1 MKFLEQTL
9 RSIVLCGVFAL
20 PVVALIVANELF
32 FPYITGKNFAFR
44 IIVEIITGAWLALA
58 LVVPKWRPRRS
69 WILASFALFIFIMAL
84 ADALGAYP
92 FKSFWSNYE
101 RMDGFITIAHTFV
114 YLVVLT
120 AVMQSE
126 NLWRRLFQWS
136 LVVSVFLS
144 VLGLLQVAGVLALG
158 SGGTGLT
165 GRVDATFGNPI
176 YFAAYMLFH
185 VFIGILLWYQMWQV
199 RGKGN
204 RLTPSIFYGFVIALD
219 TVALLLTGTRGTML
233 GLIGGAFLTLVLLSI
248 VPEARRLRQ
257 VTAIALV
264 ALIIGGGV
272 LWSVRESAFI
282 QRIAFLNRLA
292 SISLTDNTTKARF
305 FNMGMAWQG
314 VKERPLLGWGQENYA
329 VVFDKYYDPRMYGQE
344 QWFDRVHN
352 IIFDWWV
359 AGGFLG
365 LLAYISI
372 FVAALWALW
381 RPSVERGST
390 EASMLNVRRSP
401 SGVATFTHPERSI
414 LTGLLAAYTV
424 HNMTVFDN
432 VTSYILFGTILGY
445 IAYREAVAQSAH
457 SIFEKE
463 FLPRG
468 ALSIVAALAALVV
481 WGAAWSI
488 NTHAFAENEK
498 ILAALQQRS
507 GGPAQNLAL
516 FKEAISYGT
525 YGDQEAREQLAQ
537 VAAQIA
543 GADVPA
549 DLKAQFRET
558 AVHELDLQA
567 AQSPL
572 DARFPLFAAMVLG
585 AHGDYAAA
593 ATKLERAHEL
603 SPKKQTILF
612 ELAQNAGLRGDV
624 NASLQY
630 FKTAFE
636 LEPEYLNARIYY
648 ASALIRAGK
657 DADADAVLAPIIPT
671 GEAADTHITGAYVAR
686 KQFGKLIPI
695 WQARIAVSPSDAQAY
710 FTLAAA
716 YFESGDTAHAIA
728 TLEKAGSLDPA
739 VKEQADKYIL
749 DIRSGVLK
757 PGQ

>member
-257 VTAIALV
+257 GTAIALV
-264 ALIIGGGV
+264 ALIIGGGG

-282 QRIAFLNRLA
+282 QRIAFLKRLA
-292 SISLTDNTTKARF
+292 SVSLTDTTTKARF
-305 FNMGMAWQG
+305 FNMGRAGRG

-344 QWFDRVHN
+344 PWFDRVHN
-352 IIFDWWV
+352 IVFDWLV
-359 AGGFLG
+359 AAGILGFLSY
-365 LLAYISI
+365 LSI
-372 FVAALWALW
+372 FA
-381 RPSVERGST
+381 
-390 EASMLNVRRSP
+390 
-401 SGVATFTHPERSI
+401 
-414 LTGLLAAYTV
+414 
-424 HNMTVFDN
+424 
-432 VTSYILFGTILGY
+432 
-445 IAYREAVAQSAH
+445 
-457 SIFEKE
+457 
-463 FLPRG
+463 
-468 ALSIVAALAALVV
+468 AALAALWHRPRNAKSPAFSVV
-481 WGAAWSI
+481 ESSILTGVLAGYFFHNLFVFDNITSYMLFGFIIAYIIWRRSESTASPRLWGVSLPEQSLPVVAVVAALMLWGASAWI
-488 NTHAFAENEK
+488 NGS
-498 ILAALQQRS
+498 AL
-507 GGPAQNLAL
+507 AQNRLL
-516 FKEAISYGT
+516 IKAISPYPDGITKNLDYIKQAVAKGSLGT
-525 YGDQEAREQLAQ
+525 QEAREQLVQMATKVASASGIDTKLKQEFYDFSVAQ
-537 VAAQIA
+537 MELQQ
-543 GADVPA
+543 
-549 DLKAQFRET
+549 KA
-558 AVHELDLQA
+558 
-567 AQSPL
+567 SPL
-572 DARFPLFAAMVLG
+572 DARPALFLGLLHDSFGNYAAG
-585 AHGDYAAA
+585 AEALAHAHALSPTKQSILYEMARNAQMRGDTTGMLRYFKTAYELETSNVQARILYAAA
-593 ATKLERAHEL
+593 AIATGGDALATEL
-603 SPKKQTILF
+603 
-612 ELAQNAGLRGDV
+612 
-624 NASLQY
+624 
-630 FKTAFE
+630 
-636 LEPEYLNARIYY
+636 
-648 ASALIRAGK
+648 
-657 DADADAVLAPIIPT
+657 LAPVIPT
-671 GEAADTHITGAYVAR
+671 GEAAD
-686 KQFGKLIPI
+686 P
-695 WQARIAVSPSDAQAY
+695 RIASAYLQLKRFDKIAVIWEAFVKVRPTDPQGY

-716 YFESGDTAHAIA
+716 YYSMGDRTKAIA
-728 TLEKAGSLDPA
+728 ALEAASKLSPDVALQAATFIEQIRNGTLRLE
-739 VKEQADKYIL
+739 
-749 DIRSGVLK
+749 
-757 PGQ
+757 